1 MRSKKKIKTMLTYL
15 SFLLPAFIIYGIL
28 MIYPM
33 VETFRLSFFDWDG
46 ASPIMNFVGL
56 QNYIESFKDPVFKRA
71 LLNNF
76 VWMLLSLA
84 LMVIPVLILA
94 IMISNV
100 KKGKLFFRAG
110 FFLPNV
116 LSLAVA
122 AVLWGKIYD
131 PSIGPINYLLK
142 RAGLDH
148 LARNWLGDPLTVL
161 PALVIVNC
169 WVFYGLFLVLYM
181 AGLQNVDKS
190 LYEAAELDGAGAVGK
205 FWYVTIPSLR
215 NTLNVVISMIII
227 YGLKSFPLVWIMT
240 QGGPF
245 YRSELVATYIYRVA
259 FTMNDISYATAAS
272 VILAVIIIFITFL
285 FNMIREWGE

>member
-1 MRSKKKIKTMLTYL
+1 
-15 SFLLPAFIIYGIL
+15 
-28 MIYPM
+28 
-33 VETFRLSFFDWDG
+33 
-46 ASPIMNFVGL
+46 
-56 QNYIESFKDPVFKRA
+56 
-71 LLNNF
+71 
-76 VWMLLSLA
+76 
-84 LMVIPVLILA
+84 
-94 IMISNV
+94 
-100 KKGKLFFRAG
+100 
-110 FFLPNV
+110 
-116 LSLAVA
+116 
-122 AVLWGKIYD
+122 
-131 PSIGPINYLLK
+131 
-142 RAGLDH
+142 
-148 LARNWLGDPLTVL
+148 
-161 PALVIVNC
+161 
-169 WVFYGLFLVLYM
+169 M